1 MIGWIRGLFSGRR
14 GELLALVESLE
25 AEADRLRGEIT
36 TLRTLCR
43 ALRDCNADLDRR
55 LLEASR

>member
-1 MIGWIRGLFSGRR
+1 MIGWIRDLFSGRR

-36 TLRTLCR
+36 TLRALCR
-43 ALRDCNADLDRR
+43 ALRDVNADLDRR

>member
-1 MIGWIRGLFSGRR
+1 MIGWIRDLFSGRR

-43 ALRDCNADLDRR
+43 ALRDVNADLDRR